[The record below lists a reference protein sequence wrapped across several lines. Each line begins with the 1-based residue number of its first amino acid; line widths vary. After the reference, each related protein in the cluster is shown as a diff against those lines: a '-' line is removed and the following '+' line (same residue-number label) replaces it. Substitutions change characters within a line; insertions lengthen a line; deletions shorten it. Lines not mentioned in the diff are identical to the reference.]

1 MDRCAIYI
9 VIVAIVEIIFFFLF
23 LPLVKAIILT
33 TILVVFFCIHF
44 LFPGAMIT
52 CICDIVVLPI
62 VVLCD
67 YVTHAY
73 RTIMNRFN

>member
-1 MDRCAIYI
+1 MDRCAIYL
-9 VIVAIVEIIFFFLF
+9 VIVAIAEIIFFFLF

-33 TILVVFFCIHF
+33 DILVVFFCIHF

-52 CICDIVVLPI
+52 CICDWIVLPI
-62 VVLCD
+62 VILYD
-67 YVTHAY
+67 YAY